1 MNDNERYHELLIK
14 YLVNELNSE
23 EKAFIENWIDAN
35 EKNKQYFEEFQGVW
49 NLTGLTNGQENLHV
63 GEEWLHFKQTVTSK
77 DTRVIPVKEIT
88 ELRAGHGEDTPG
100 TRRAPVYRRL
110 ISVAIAA
117 SFILI
122 IGLGWKFLVRSKHES
137 TVATNTRKVESP
149 LFVIR
154 HEVNNSGKERRIDL
168 PDGSLVVLANESEIT
183 YRHPFTSSRDIA
195 LIGKAFFKV
204 AKDNNSPFIVTSGAI
219 STTALGTV
227 FTVTAF
233 RNAKQIVVRLYEG
246 KVVIKA
252 VDTAGRKLKNDVYL
266 VPGQKFIYGNLT
278 TAQVRT
284 FHLKA
289 AAPEQIMTQE
299 IPQDSL
305 FIPESSGTPFFMFN
319 NQLLSEVLDNVASL
333 YNVEIVYNKDEVR
346 NIYFTG
352 KYNKS
357 DSLEIIL
364 QRIGI
369 LNNLTITKKAN
380 AFIIKK

>member
-14 YLVNELNSE
+14 YLANGLNSE
-23 EKAFIENWIDAN
+23 EKAFIENWIDADD
-35 EKNKQYFEEFQGVW
+35 KNRKYFEELQGVW
-49 NLTGLTNGQENLHV
+49 NLAGFTNGHENLHLA
-63 GEEWLHFKQTVTSK
+63 EEWLHFKQTVTSK
-77 DTRVIPVKEIT
+77 DTRVTPVRQIT
-88 ELRAGHGEDTPG
+88 KWSGGHGEDTPAK
-100 TRRAPVYRRL
+100 RRTPVYRQL

-117 SFILI
+117 SLILI
-122 IGLGWKFLVRSKHES
+122 MGLGWKFLVGSKHES
-137 TVATNTRKVESP
+137 TVATDTRKIESS
-149 LFVIR
+149 LFIIR

-168 PDGSLVVLANESEIT
+168 PDGSLVVLANQSEIT
-183 YRHPFTSSRDIA
+183 YRHPFPGSRDVA

-204 AKDNNSPFIVTSGAI
+204 AKDKKRPFIVTSGAI

-227 FTVTAF
+227 FTVTSF
-233 RNAKQIVVRLYEG
+233 RNASRIVVRLYEG

-252 VDTAGRKLKNDVYL
+252 VDTASRKLKNDIYL
-266 VPGQKFIYGNLT
+266 LPGQKFVYGNLT

-284 FHLKA
+284 FNLKA

-299 IPQDSL
+299 LPQDSL
-305 FIPESSGTPFFMFN
+305 LIPESSGTPFFMFN

-364 QRIGI
+364 HRIGI
-369 LNNLTITKKAN
+369 LNNLRITKKAN
-380 AFIIKK
+380 AFIIGK